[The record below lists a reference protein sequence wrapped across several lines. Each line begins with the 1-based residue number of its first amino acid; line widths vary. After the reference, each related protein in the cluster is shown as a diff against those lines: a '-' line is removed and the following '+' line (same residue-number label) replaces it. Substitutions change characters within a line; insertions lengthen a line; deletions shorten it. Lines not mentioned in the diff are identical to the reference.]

1 LKRED
6 TVLKIR
12 IASVGLGRLGLRHA
26 ENIASKIQNAELAA
40 LCDVDKTKLDAT
52 ADRLGVKYRY
62 TSFEETIARKDI
74 DAVVLVSPSGLHTRQ
89 IAAALDAG
97 KHVFSEKPLGVNVAE
112 CKQAEQA
119 VEAHPDQVFMLG
131 FMRRFDESYQYAYRK
146 VAAGEI
152 GKPVLFRSYSQDPE
166 KFIDGAIAFAAHSGG
181 QFLDMAVHDID
192 LARWFTASEPETV
205 YAVGG
210 CYAHPEFGRYQ
221 DGDNVSCL
229 MKFKND
235 CMVFLFAGRTAPHG
249 YNVETE
255 IIGTKGT
262 LRIASVPQKNLVE
275 VLDAHGVRRECSESF
290 LERFET
296 AYVNE
301 VQEFV
306 DCITQKRKPQV
317 SVYDGTRVSEI
328 AYTCKDSFEKG
339 ELLRF

>member
-1 LKRED
+1 M
-6 TVLKIR
+6 LKIR

-52 ADRLGVKYRY
+52 ADRLGVKNRY
-62 TSFEETIARKDI
+62 TSFEEMIARKDI

-89 IAAALDAG
+89 IAAALEAG

-275 VLDAHGVRRECSESF
+275 VLDAHGVRRECSENF

-306 DCITQKRKPQV
+306 DCIVQKRKPQV

-328 AYTCKDSFEKG
+328 AYVCKDSFEKG
-339 ELLRF
+339 ELLHF